1 MVSGSSPF
9 KLHASKPVLPG
20 VDASGTGLPQAIS
33 KQRTSGY
40 TNTPWYFGMLAE
52 TSCTHEK
59 GRNFLWGDT
68 PFGLLL
74 HPQFLRVFDGSYHG
88 RWKFTKVL
96 DLGLNGESL
105 FTLFQFWLY
114 NVYYIILYYYTIFGH
129 LWTATGTHYALR
141 FNMMKSDQQN

>member
-59 GRNFLWGDT
+59 GRNFCGETLRLGSFFILNFCGYSMDLT
-68 PFGLLL
+68 MEDENSPK
-74 HPQFLRVFDGSYHG
+74 FL
-88 RWKFTKVL
+88 T
-96 DLGLNGESL
+96 LGWMVNHW